1 MFPADRP
8 GGQAVAGEMRAA
20 APHRGGAP
28 VGYVA
33 ELGPVEAGAM
43 LYLRLWC
50 DGPDAQ
56 SKIWKDFATLL
67 GPQHGRKVLKSF
79 KALCDL
85 CVRHGRRPLM
95 RHHVICKCLGADESC
110 FANFIGYANEGE
122 REDAPFDRN
131 HDCEPGHGA
140 RAGRAGPRLRPRS
153 PPHGLKGR
161 QANRHPNNTA
171 LKKGQ

>member
-8 GGQAVAGEMRAA
+8 GGQAAAGEMRAA

-33 ELGPVEAGAM
+33 ELGPVEAGAV
-43 LYLRLWC
+43 LCLRLWC
-50 DGPDAQ
+50 DGSDAQ

-67 GPQHGRKVLKSF
+67 GPQHGREALKSF

-95 RHHVICKCLGADESC
+95 RHHLTCKCLGADESC
-110 FANFIGYANEGE
+110 FANFIGYASEGE
-122 REDAPFDRN
+122 REDALLIATTIVSPNMAPALVGLAQDF
-131 HDCEPGHGA
+131 GLA
-140 RAGRAGPRLRPRS
+140 LRRM
-153 PPHGLKGR
+153 
-161 QANRHPNNTA
+161 A
-171 LKKGQ
+171 LKANKQTNTPTTLH